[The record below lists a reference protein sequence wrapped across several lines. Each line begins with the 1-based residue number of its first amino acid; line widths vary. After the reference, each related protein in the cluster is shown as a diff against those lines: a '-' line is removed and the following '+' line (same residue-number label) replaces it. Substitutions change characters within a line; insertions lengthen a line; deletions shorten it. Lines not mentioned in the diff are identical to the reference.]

1 MVAATDDV
9 WKYDATRARVLANT
23 TLLEEKEHA
32 AVVLTKE
39 AHATAA
45 LIEPPSPTPPPAPA
59 GRAAPSDDDYEDTA
73 IANIHVQGA
82 GVQNIHSLI
91 SVTLDL
97 SFVHYARWDWMG
109 SVVKSWIWGTISPGL
124 QDVVRQCGHTLV
136 TPGWH

>member
-82 GVQNIHSLI
+82 GVQNIRSLI

-97 SFVHYARWDWMG
+97 SFVHYARWRDN
-109 SVVKSWIWGTISPGL
+109 VL
-124 QDVVRQCGHTLV
+124 HTLKRYSLSDHV
-136 TPGWH
+136 PLDITSIGVPAWD